1 MVHTNKTNATTAPTT
16 ASPTSVTDTDSV
28 VAIPRDGQQ
37 VLCDRTMTTAPK
49 ALAITAQLLL
59 SKGAGDDAKTLL
71 ELIPTLDDTELAEV
85 A

>member
-1 MVHTNKTNATTAPTT
+1 VK
-16 ASPTSVTDTDSV
+16 
-28 VAIPRDGQQ
+28 IPFYEHPLHLQADE

-71 ELIPTLDDTELAEV
+71 ELIPTLDDTELAGV